1 MTIRLHHNKS
11 NGIFSLRSADR
22 STLTATAKRSVYRTL
37 PFIGLTFDLGASV
50 HAIIPRGVFVEAQK
64 GTRPAPL
71 VVHTKFPRVRLFIER
86 IKEVF

>member
-1 MTIRLHHNKS
+1 MTIRLHHNQS
-11 NGIFSLRSADR
+11 NGIFSLRAGDR

-37 PFIGLTFDLGASV
+37 PLIGLTYNVGANV

-71 VVHTKFPRVRLFIER
+71 VVHTKWPRVRLLIER
-86 IKEVF
+86 VKEVF